1 MPIYTVLGR
10 LWWIISEIF
19 ISGNGEWN
27 DFTEMG
33 EIVNISIFIAATHTP
48 THPHTHTSPVQ

>member
-33 EIVNISIFIAATHTP
+33 EIVNISIFIAATHT
-48 THPHTHTSPVQ
+48 HTHTSPVQ